1 MRLVELAVVL
11 EAPEILLEQVRAWA
25 QRDEDPADD
34 GGQAAA
40 EVQRFPVLASC
51 GKRIR
56 LFILRILH
64 VRMSTNTLCSRC
76 DYTIG

>member
-56 LFILRILH
+56 LFIQRFLQGLLLYR
-64 VRMSTNTLCSRC
+64 VTRQADTLF
-76 DYTIG
+76 